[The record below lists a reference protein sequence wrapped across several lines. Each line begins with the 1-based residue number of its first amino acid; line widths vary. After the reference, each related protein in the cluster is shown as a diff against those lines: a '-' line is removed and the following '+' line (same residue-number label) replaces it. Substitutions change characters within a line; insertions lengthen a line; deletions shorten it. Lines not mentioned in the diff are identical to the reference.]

1 MEIYKSLVQNKV
13 DLTFPLMKNIFVFV
27 VAIFLM
33 LTSCTNKKSAPAEGE
48 IISSPEY
55 EKIDSLLNDFV
66 DKQKIQGAVA
76 LVAHEGKIVYHQAV
90 GYSNIEEA
98 QAQTIHDIFRIASM
112 TKQITSLAAMI
123 LYDQGK
129 FQLDDPLSKYIP
141 EFREMQILDEVNMS
155 DSTFTGHPAKREI
168 TIRQLFTHSSGIGYG
183 FQDEKLMAL
192 IEKAGITEGFEQ
204 GNIILAENI
213 KALAKIPL
221 IHEPGERFTYGL
233 NMDVLGRLVEIWSNQ
248 PLDQFFKENIFD
260 PLGMDDSYF
269 YLPEDK
275 YSRLIDV
282 YASTEQG
289 IVKSKE
295 PFLYPVK
302 GAKTYLSGGAD
313 LNCTAYDYY
322 LFCQMMLNGGELKA
336 VRILKPA
343 TVKLMTETHL
353 ETGDYDMG
361 LGFSVLSEKTNTS
374 DARSAGSFSGGGYFG
389 TAYWIDPD
397 TDLIAILMLQIY
409 PFEHPEIYKK
419 FEDLIYENIRIR

>member
-1 MEIYKSLVQNKV
+1 
-13 DLTFPLMKNIFVFV
+13 
-27 VAIFLM
+27 M
-33 LTSCTNKKSAPAEGE
+33 LASCNSKKSALAESE

-66 DKQKIQGAVA
+66 EKQKIQGAVA
-76 LVAHEGKIVYHQAV
+76 LLAHEGKIVYHQSF
-90 GYSNIEEA
+90 GYSNIEES
-98 QAQTIHDIFRIASM
+98 QAQNIHDIFRIASM
-112 TKQITSLAAMI
+112 TKQITSLAAMM

-141 EFREMQILDEVNMS
+141 EFSEMQILDEVNMS
-155 DSTFTGHPAKREI
+155 DSSFTGHPAKKEI

-204 GNIILAENI
+204 RNIILAENI

-248 PLDQFFKENIFD
+248 PLDRFFKENIFD
-260 PLGMDDSYF
+260 PLGMDDTYF

-275 YSRLIDV
+275 FSRLIDV

-289 IVKSKE
+289 IVKSTE
-295 PFLYPVK
+295 PFLYPLK

-322 LFCQMMLNGGELKA
+322 LFCQMMLNGGELKGI
-336 VRILKPA
+336 RLLKPG

-361 LGFSVLSEKTNTS
+361 LGFSVLSEKTYTS

-397 TDLIAILMLQIY
+397 TELIAILMLQIY
-409 PFEHPEIYKK
+409 PFAHYEIYKK
-419 FEDLIYENIRIR
+419 FENLIYENISIR